1 MQYQLREAVIDISS
15 QTEKS
20 IMPFGQNQ
28 ALFNNPA
35 VAYITRLGSLGSKR
49 TVMSSLRI
57 IADMLGFS
65 GIDSCPWH
73 ELKRPH
79 ILQILFNLSE
89 KALSPATQNSYLST
103 LKGVCEEAWML
114 ELMSAEDYQKIYKIP
129 SVKGSRLAS
138 GRALESKEVVALM
151 RSCSKN
157 SCIVSAR
164 DKAILALLIGCGL
177 RKAEVISLKVEDIN
191 WKESSFNVI
200 GKGNKQAKCFM
211 PQQTL
216 SALQNWLD
224 LRGQHEGYIF
234 SRILKNGALLNT
246 PITGQGI
253 TYILKKR
260 GNIAQIDS
268 FAPHDTRRTFA
279 TRMFESGADALIV
292 QAAMRHANLD
302 TTRRYDFRGEK
313 KLKEV
318 SQAVKFFD

>member
-1 MQYQLREAVIDISS
+1 MLQVSKVSTPNGMTAF
-15 QTEKS
+15 EKS
-20 IMPFGQNQ
+20 SG
-28 ALFNNPA
+28 LFNNPA
-35 VAYITRLGSLGSKR
+35 VAYITRLSSLGSKR

-57 IADMLGFS
+57 VAKMLGFS
-65 GIDSCPWH
+65 GIDTCPWQ

-79 ILQILFNLSE
+79 ILQILFKLSE
-89 KALSPATQNSYLST
+89 KNLSPATQNSYLSS

-114 ELMSAEDYQKIYKIP
+114 ELMTAEDYQKIYKIP

-138 GRALESKEVVALM
+138 GRALEPAEVTSLM
-151 RSCSKN
+151 TACNAEDCSA
-157 SCIVSAR
+157 SLR

-177 RKAEVISLKVEDIN
+177 RKAEVISLKEEDIN
-191 WKESSFNVI
+191 WKESAFNVI

-211 PQQTL
+211 PAQTVQ
-216 SALQNWLD
+216 ALQLWLNV
-224 LRGQHEGYIF
+224 RGEHSGYIF
-234 SRILKNGALLNT
+234 SRILKNGSILNT

-260 GNIAQIDS
+260 GSAAQIDA

-318 SQAVKFFD
+318 SQSVNFFS